1 MVDTTQGDGP
11 SSINEPDD
19 LPAEPFVPSDE
30 AKPGAVLSLEVTP
43 IAPTASPR
51 SGPRGAWRAF
61 ALVAVGA
68 LVGALAAT
76 ATTLVISDDTAVGVT
91 TVVGRVETQVTGGP
105 TPLPTTAAAVA
116 AKVLPSI
123 VTVEV
128 DLTGGPDFVVDASGS
143 GVVLDGDG
151 DLVTNHHVV
160 EGGANVRVVFATGL
174 IYPATVV
181 GSDPLTDLAVIRID
195 AAGLTPIE
203 VGSTEAMSIGDVA
216 IAIGSPLGLEGG
228 PSVTVG
234 VLSAF
239 DRRVRTGTGNELF
252 GMLQTDAPIT
262 RGSSGGALVD
272 AAGRLIG
279 ITSAIGISD
288 VGAEGLGFAIPV
300 ELVTRVTAE
309 LIESGGVSHAFLG
322 ISGTTHFDT
331 LEDGALAPAGVE
343 VETVIDETA
352 AALGGLLAGDVIL
365 SLGGEPIR
373 TMEGL
378 VVSLRFYR
386 VGDEV
391 PLHVR
396 RGTEALDLDVV
407 LLERPEGT

>member
-1 MVDTTQGDGP
+1 MVDTTHAGGLAGPGP
-11 SSINEPDD
+11 SDD
-19 LPAEPFVPSDE
+19 LTDAGPESLPGRPGDTLWLELSPMSSSAVP
-30 AKPGAVLSLEVTP
+30 
-43 IAPTASPR
+43 PTRRR
-51 SGPRGAWRAF
+51 SAWRS
-61 ALVAVGA
+61 VG
-68 LVGALAAT
+68 LVGLSALIGAAV
-76 ATTLVISDDTAVGVT
+76 ATSVTLTLSDREPATVT
-91 TVVGRVETQVTGGP
+91 TVAERIETRIL
-105 TPLPTTAAAVA
+105 TPASAGSTAAAVA
-116 AKVLPSI
+116 LKVLPSI

-128 DLTGGPDFVVDASGS
+128 DLTGGSEFVTDASGS
-143 GVVLDGDG
+143 GVVLDSAGH
-151 DLVTNHHVV
+151 LVTNHHVV
-160 EGGANVRVVFATGL
+160 EGGVTVRVVFADGR

-181 GSDPLTDLAVIRID
+181 GTDPLTDLAVIEID

-203 VGSTEAMSIGDVA
+203 IGSSEGMSIGDVA

-239 DRRVRTGTGNELF
+239 DRRVQTDADSELF

-272 AAGRLIG
+272 AEGRLIG
-279 ITSAIGISD
+279 ITSAIGVSD

-300 ELVTRVTAE
+300 ELVTRVSGE
-309 LIESGGVSHAFLG
+309 IIESGAASHAFLG

-331 LEDGALAPAGVE
+331 LADGALTPAGVE
-343 VETVIDETA
+343 VATVMDETA
-352 AALGGLLAGDVIL
+352 AAAAGLAPGDVIL
-365 SLGGEPIR
+365 SFDGEAIR

-378 VVSLRFYR
+378 VVRLRFHH
-386 VGDEV
+386 VGDAI

-396 RGTEALDLDVV
+396 RGADELDLTVV